1 MPTARLAR
9 MARAVV
15 RRRTICSGTTGSA
28 TRVSTHTAM
37 SSSTRPAPTMANV
50 CQESQANELSTNET
64 QDDAD
69 AGRDQGGAPIVDL
82 HVRAA
87 DQRQVQRLLQQD
99 QGEHGDRRADE
110 EAPAPAEPAGVD
122 DQAAEQRAAHRGE
135 GEDAAEVPV
144 VPAALTRRDHRRD
157 RHLDQGLDA
166 THAEALE
173 RAGGDQLPGALRE
186 AGHRPSHRWRMQL
199 WSIFLTAQVFSL
211 ENGSQARYACRMT
224 AGTAEQAPTPRG
236 DEQARGAERAGVEE
250 HAPGLR
256 ERKKA
261 ATRHAL
267 HEAAV
272 RLAIAHGPARV
283 TVEAIADEAGVSRRT
298 FSNYFANKEE
308 ALLYGDHQRIRAMVE
323 MVRARPAA

>member
-1 MPTARLAR
+1 MKKHQRQPSQLVSTIRPPSSGPPTV
-9 MARAVV
+9 ARA
-15 RRRTICSGTTGSA
+15 RTPPRYPLYRPRSRGGIIAAIA
-28 TRVSTHTAM
+28 TW
-37 SSSTRPAPTMANV
+37 TRAWMPPMPRPWNA
-50 CQESQANELSTNET
+50 
-64 QDDAD
+64 
-69 AGRDQGGAPIVDL
+69 
-82 HVRAA
+82 RAA
-87 DQRQVQRLLQQD
+87 ISCPALCEKPAIGPRIV
-99 QGEHGDRRADE
+99 GTYNYRR
-110 EAPAPAEPAGVD
+110 
-122 DQAAEQRAAHRGE
+122 
-135 GEDAAEVPV
+135 
-144 VPAALTRRDHRRD
+144 
-157 RHLDQGLDA
+157 
-166 THAEALE
+166 
-173 RAGGDQLPGALRE
+173 
-186 AGHRPSHRWRMQL
+186 
-199 WSIFLTAQVFSL
+199 IFLAAQVFSL
-211 ENGSQARYACRMT
+211 GNGSQARYACRMT

-272 RLAIAHGPARV
+272 RLAIAHGPDRV